1 MRKLKTKIIW
11 RLEALIYDIVSLFF
25 SLLPFSFV
33 SGLGA
38 IIFKVIEKMPLYYNP
53 LNRYG
58 DYYKIMNMDT
68 CEYHIVSSSRFYG
81 NSEKMKSIKRN
92 DTINKLL
99 NDDNIQDI

>member
-1 MRKLKTKIIW
+1 
-11 RLEALIYDIVSLFF
+11 
-25 SLLPFSFV
+25 
-33 SGLGA
+33 
-38 IIFKVIEKMPLYYNP
+38 MPLYYNP